1 MKRIILLA
9 ILPLL
14 LFLTGCQ
21 TSMLV
26 EEANASKLAPL
37 LIDYANLHGYKVLY
51 KNDKT
56 HAYRIYLGQ
65 VYIPARTSSLQERHN
80 QNRHRRCRLCTNYY
94 TKKKDNNQT
103 IKERDQYVDLIV
115 MVRLFSQGDDIK
127 VVIDSDDTYYQQP
140 TSSQGSKLKRY
151 LENSGY
157 RVSLL

>member
-1 MKRIILLA
+1 
-9 ILPLL
+9 
-14 LFLTGCQ
+14 
-21 TSMLV
+21 MLV

-65 VYIPARTSSLQERHN
+65 VYIPARTSSLQESI
-80 QNRHRRCRLCTNYY
+80 
-94 TKKKDNNQT
+94 TKIDTADVDYALTIHEEKAYQT

>member
-65 VYIPARTSSLQERHN
+65 VYIPARTSSLQESI
-80 QNRHRRCRLCTNYY
+80 
-94 TKKKDNNQT
+94 TKIDTADVDYALTIHEEKAYQT